1 MSDDTQ
7 LVPTRKLSAAGKK
20 GDTPDT
26 EEKLKSYGHWKKS
39 VQCFTEAV
47 VSKKTRGLFYYRAA
61 CSLPA
66 FVPFILAKRYF
77 DRF

>member
-1 MSDDTQ
+1 MTYNSFPHESLARLERREAPAT
-7 LVPTRKLSAAGKK
+7 LKK
-20 GDTPDT
+20 
-26 EEKLKSYGHWKKS
+26 KLKSYGHRKKS

>member
-1 MSDDTQ
+1 MSDDIQ

-20 GDTPDT
+20 GGTPDT
-26 EEKLKSYGHWKKS
+26 EKKLKSYGHRKKS

-47 VSKKTRGLFYYRAA
+47 VSKKTRGLFYYRTA

>member
-1 MSDDTQ
+1 MICTYSADD
-7 LVPTRKLSAAGKK
+7 LRPLM
-20 GDTPDT
+20 T
-26 EEKLKSYGHWKKS
+26 EEKLKSYGHRKKS